1 MNQYIFLAIIVAIV
15 ILVIVTRCQC
25 HQKSKE
31 DFCTVAPRYD
41 YYYSINSG
49 KYVPPPPFP
58 TGYVPEEHRSSPE
71 ELKQKG
77 LSPLPSQNCS
87 QKSKFQIH
95 DYPNRDEIRNA
106 PYAIEREAIRNY
118 DVPNK
123 NFENFEQNGF
133 MDPEIDRMF
142 KEQQGNVTILNY
154 QGVPTNGNCSNCS
167 KTVPKREHFQTLK
180 QAEMKDSKNFN
191 PPSSQIGL
199 NREPQLPPNGNDSN
213 ISSIN
218 GFNNCKSYTNIGDCN
233 PLYKENGG
241 PYSTFLAKNGVI
253 ENADTV
259 GSPFNNG
266 CRRCGGDYIS
276 VAPKRD
282 MYYQMEQGYLGSNLL
297 SGYNYYPSAI

>member
-1 MNQYIFLAIIVAIV
+1 MKQYIFLGIII
-15 ILVIVTRCQC
+15 ILVILILVTRCRCQGP
-25 HQKSKE
+25 KE

-77 LSPLPSQNCS
+77 LKPLPSQNCME
-87 QKSKFQIH
+87 KSKFQIH
-95 DYPNRDEIRNA
+95 DYPNREEIRKA
-106 PYAIEREAIRNY
+106 PYSIEGGAIRNY
-118 DVPNK
+118 NIDSK
-123 NFENFEQNGF
+123 LEFEQNGF

-142 KEQQGNVTILNY
+142 KEKQNKNFDNVTILNY
-154 QGVPTNGNCSNCS
+154 QGVPLN
-167 KTVPKREHFQTLK
+167 VPQREYFKNDTSYLTLNQSEK
-180 QAEMKDSKNFN
+180 KGLKEFN
-191 PPSSQIGL
+191 PPSSEIGL
-199 NREPQLPPNGNDSN
+199 NRDPQLPPNGNDSN

-218 GFNNCKSYTNIGDCN
+218 GFNSCRSYTDMRNCN

-241 PYSTFLAKNGVI
+241 PYSTNLAKNGVI

-259 GSPFNNG
+259 GSPFSNG
-266 CRRCGGDYIS
+266 CRRCGGDYVS

-282 MYYQMEQGYLGSNLL
+282 YYYQQESGYLGSNLL
-297 SGYNYYPSAI
+297 SGYPYYPSAI